1 MATSY
6 FFLRSLKRK
15 RQEKQNEQPRKCQT
29 GISLP
34 DCKDEQNKCRIC
46 LKEGSVPIYTPQNS
60 PDSDLSEA
68 IRTFGDIEISEGD
81 EYPKHLCDACH
92 SLLQGAILFRK
103 TAKETEAILQQTT
116 VENELPVELEAEQSV
131 SESGDQEC
139 PQYIPK
145 KLTPNVCKVCK
156 LTFETHKEYL
166 AHKSS
171 KRHRNVRIQCS
182 ICYGLLTPQLYKKH
196 LARHESASHLICDV
210 CGKLYRKDNLVR
222 HMQLHSFELPH
233 QCQICPY
240 RGRFVESL
248 KIHMRTHTGD
258 KPFSCDKCQLRFL
271 TRSNLNRHLLTH
283 KKDRPFKCVECG
295 RGFYTQKD
303 MDVHFKSDHAGI
315 KDFGCRMCGNKYG
328 TRKALMRH
336 ELRVHK
342 RDKMAKGRM
351 PLYLR
356 TEYRNRSFEIS
367 ESEKS

>member
-6 FFLRSLKRK
+6 FFLKILRRK
-15 RQEKQNEQPRKCQT
+15 RQKKRIQKRETEVDLNNFLDSTNSTKIT
-29 GISLP
+29 
-34 DCKDEQNKCRIC
+34 CRIC
-46 LKEGSVPIYTPQNS
+46 LKDGSVPIYAK
-60 PDSDLSEA
+60 DSAADLSEA
-68 IRTFGDIEISEGD
+68 VRSFGDIELSEGD
-81 EYPKHLCDACH
+81 EYPKYLCNACH

-103 TAKETEAILQQTT
+103 SAKETEAILLNQAPIQADPT
-116 VENELPVELEAEQSV
+116 VELEPETFSETDNNDY
-131 SESGDQEC
+131 SESTT
-139 PQYIPK
+139 K
-145 KLTPNVCKVCK
+145 KLTSYKCKVCK
-156 LTFETHKEYL
+156 LNFDSHKEYL

-171 KRHRNVRIQCS
+171 KQHRNVRIQCP
-182 ICYGLLTPQLYKKH
+182 ICFGLLTPQLYKKH
-196 LARHESASHLICDV
+196 LTRHESASHLICDV

-222 HMQLHSFELPH
+222 HMQLHSFELPY

-240 RGRFVESL
+240 RGRFMESL

-258 KPFSCDKCQLRFL
+258 KPFSCDKCHLRFL

-283 KKDRPFKCVECG
+283 KKDRPFKCVECR

-328 TRKALMRH
+328 TRKAFMRH

-351 PLYLR
+351 PLYLQ
-356 TEYRNRSFEIS
+356 TEYRKE
-367 ESEKS
+367 